1 MSDVQTLHCRI
12 VAVKSKLEE
21 IRKKSR
27 LTQTE
32 IAAAIGVSRQAYSAI
47 ESSRSI
53 PSTEVA
59 LRLAKLLR
67 TSVEDL
73 FVLDD
78 ESNRSIKAELVG
90 RDVLLPAGAPVRLM
104 QVGPRLLARSLRHEA
119 ILSHSFSPADALVRS
134 RNGTQVELT
143 LLNAGA
149 AKTPTLALAGCDPA
163 TSILSYVMREAGVRF
178 IWIEEESMP
187 SLHALAR
194 GEVHMAGCNFKDPG
208 SGVYNS
214 PLVTEAVPFPCT
226 IVRFAVWRHGIMV
239 RDGNPKSIRKIDDLA
254 RRDVTL
260 INRHPGAGSRG
271 LLNRLLKESHI
282 PADHIRGYD
291 MAVNGHLAAAETIAA
306 GLVDCGIG
314 IEAAARANDLDFML
328 LNEEP
333 YDLVIPSHFL
343 NLPAVKTL
351 LDVLTTSSLRLQVEA
366 LGGYDTSSMG
376 KLVS

>member
-1 MSDVQTLHCRI
+1 MT
-12 VAVKSKLEE
+12 VKSKIED

-32 IAAAIGVSRQAYSAI
+32 IASAIGISRQAYSAI
-47 ESSRSI
+47 ESGRSI
-53 PSTEVA
+53 PSTELA
-59 LRLAKLLR
+59 LRLARLLR

-73 FVLDD
+73 FALDD
-78 ESNRSIKAELVG
+78 ESELVVRAELVG
-90 RDVLLPAGAPVRLM
+90 RDVLVPTGSPVQLM

-119 ILSHSFSPADALVRS
+119 ILSHTFTPADALVRS
-134 RNGTQVELT
+134 RNGSHVDLT

-149 AKTPTLALAGCDPA
+149 AKTPALVVAGCDPA

-194 GEVHMAGCNFKDPG
+194 GEVHVAGCNFKDPT

-214 PLVTEAVPFPCT
+214 PLAKETVPFPCT

-239 RDGNPKSIRKIDDLA
+239 RDGNPKSIKRIDDLA

-282 PADHIRGYD
+282 PADQIHGYD
-291 MAVNGHLAAAETIAA
+291 MAVNGHLAAAQTVAA

-314 IEAAARANDLDFML
+314 IEAAARANELDFMP

-333 YDLVIPSHFL
+333 YDLVIPNHFL
-343 NLPAVKTL
+343 DLPPVKSL
-351 LDVLTTSSLRLQVEA
+351 LDILTTSSLRLQVGA
-366 LGGYDTSSMG
+366 LGGYDTSLMG
-376 KLVS
+376 TRVS